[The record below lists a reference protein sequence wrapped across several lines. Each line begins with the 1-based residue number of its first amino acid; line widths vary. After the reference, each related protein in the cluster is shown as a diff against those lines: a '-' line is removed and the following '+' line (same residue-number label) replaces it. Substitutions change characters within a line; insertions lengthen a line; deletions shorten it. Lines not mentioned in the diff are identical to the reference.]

1 MLKKLLYWIVCFGL
15 SVLFAAAGVFSG
27 IQGEIF
33 FVMHM
38 IIYGILVIILIMG
51 IYVQESDI
59 EREEDIKALIVLI
72 VSIVMELAV
81 TWVITFFGVNFYTA
95 YMIFTLIGCFF

>member
-1 MLKKLLYWIVCFGL
+1 M
-15 SVLFAAAGVFSG
+15 FAAAGVFSG

-81 TWVITFFGVNFYTA
+81 TWVITLFGVNFYTA

>member
-1 MLKKLLYWIVCFGL
+1 MLKRLLYWIVCFGL
-15 SVLFAAAGVFSG
+15 SILFAAAGVFSG
-27 IQGEIF
+27 IPREIF

-38 IIYGILVIILIMG
+38 IIDGIIMLIVIMG
-51 IYVQESDI
+51 ICVQESDI

-81 TWVITFFGVNFYTA
+81 TWVITLFGVNFYTA